1 MEWLMYA
8 TIFLAPTVMGVLIYV
23 FFSRY
28 KYKYIGNLLKYI
40 IPSYI
45 VCLLLSFAVNTNP
58 LTVSSTM
65 DVVVDDVTKTYEVIT
80 TNVSFD
86 GNVFQALMNS
96 FFDALKMMAMAFDK
110 TVINPYFK
118 LDGWHITFGILYYVF
133 SVFAL
138 VFSSIGT
145 ILFFFKSFGAKFVN
159 FRRSICK
166 KKKVYYIFS
175 ESKCARPTIKLARGL
190 VDKKHIVIIYV
201 SKASL
206 KTQEGTEY
214 RDRLINEGFD
224 VRSENVTKELCTYIF
239 KKFFNR
245 HFKKLLFLK
254 WPYRNRDVTIYG
266 IFDDD
271 DSSMKLASFFR
282 DAITGNKYWDY
293 YKKTY
298 LSQLKT
304 DNPKERQFPDEARI
318 AEDISN
324 IRNIRIFVTYQSYD
338 FDLNNNF
345 SGNTLHIINT
355 LSQYDM
361 VSSEFVSK
369 HQLIDYLPEDLST
382 IQPGALNI
390 SFFGLGNIN
399 RPIFEKL
406 TYAFQSWADNE
417 HAINYHIYDYK
428 SKNIVNQLRNVY
440 TEEAKPNSDYLP
452 KPLLYRLFD
461 ECDGE
466 DLTAYD
472 VLDRHFSNIT
482 DPNRF
487 NKNGF
492 EIFIISVATTNQ
504 DTQIAIALRDVLIKR
519 FGLDRLKN
527 TYIYVRIGDET
538 VAKNL
543 KAANNYI
550 FSDSCPEDKNAIK
563 ERIAPIVAFG
573 ENTNLADFIDT
584 DYDRI
589 IKLGR
594 AAYGSYCGIEGNA
607 LRINWR
613 LLNKFGILDNVPI
626 AFSIKTKLALLGYDY
641 MTDSGEIID
650 RKTNMVVSCKDFN
663 DYFKALLEKTNYP
676 DDDETNPI
684 IKLAHLEHNRW
695 LASSYL
701 VHKYEQLELKRYE
714 DSRERRDANNTRH
727 VFMTTNAGLAKLYG
741 IGKDYKRCFLN
752 DIDATKA
759 SFEVLVG
766 KPVEE
771 ENVETNKQD
780 ENKQEV

>member
-8 TIFLAPTVMGVLIYV
+8 TLFSAPIVMGVLIYI

-45 VCLLLSFAVNTNP
+45 VCFLLSFAVNTNP
-58 LTVSSTM
+58 LSVTSSM
-65 DVVVDDVTKTYEVIT
+65 DVYIDGVKKVYDITT

-110 TVINPYFK
+110 TVISPYFK
-118 LDGWHITFGILYYVF
+118 LDGWHIAFGILYYGF

-138 VFSSIGT
+138 VFSSIGA
-145 ILFFFKSFGAKFVN
+145 ILFFFKSFNAKAAN
-159 FRRSICK
+159 FFRSFSK
-166 KKKVYYIFS
+166 KRKVYYIFS
-175 ESKCARPTIKLARGL
+175 EAKCARPTIKLASEL
-190 VDKKHIVIIYV
+190 AKKKHIVIIYV

-224 VRSENVTKELCTYIF
+224 VRSENVSRELCTYIF

-245 HFKKLLFLK
+245 HFKKLLFFWK

-271 DSSMKLASFFR
+271 DSSIKLASFFR
-282 DAITGNKYWDY
+282 EAIINNKNWCY

-298 LSQLKT
+298 ISQLKI
-304 DNPKERQFPDEARI
+304 DNPIERLFP
-318 AEDISN
+318 EDKKLENDINN
-324 IRNIRIFVTYQSYD
+324 IRNIRIFVTYQNYD

-369 HQLIDYLPEDLST
+369 HQLIDYLPEDHSK
-382 IQPGALNI
+382 IEEGNLNV
-390 SFFGLGNIN
+390 SFLGLGNIN

-406 TYAFQSWADNE
+406 TYAFQSWDNKK
-417 HAINYHIYDYK
+417 HLINYHIYDYK
-428 SKNIVNQLRNVY
+428 SKELVSQLRNVY
-440 TEEAKPNSDYLP
+440 TEKAKPDNDYLE
-452 KPLLYRLFD
+452 KPLLYKLFE
-461 ECDGE
+461 ECNGE

-472 VLDRHFSNIT
+472 VLDRHFLELKKKNDT
-482 DPNRF
+482 CRF
-487 NKNGF
+487 SDNGF
-492 EIFIISVATTNQ
+492 EIFIISAATTNQ

-519 FGLDRLKN
+519 FGLEKLKK
-527 TYIYVRIGDET
+527 TYIYVRVGDET
-538 VAKNL
+538 IAKNL
-543 KAANNYI
+543 RDANDYI
-550 FSDSCPEDKNAIK
+550 FCDSEKDDREAVKKCT
-563 ERIAPIVAFG
+563 APIVVFG

-584 DYDRI
+584 DYNRI

-594 AAYGSYCGIEGNA
+594 AAYGSYCGISGNN
-607 LRINWR
+607 LRMNWR
-613 LLNKFGILDNVPI
+613 LLNKFGILDNVPT
-626 AFSIKTKLALLGYDY
+626 AFSCKTKLAILGYDY
-641 MTDSGEIID
+641 DID
-650 RKTNMVVSCKDFN
+650 TGKVKDKKTKKDVDAETFI
-663 DYFKALLEKTNYP
+663 KAFDDLLGNTNYP
-676 DDDETNPI
+676 KDDEAKPI

-701 VHKYEQLELKRYE
+701 VHKYEQLKLERYE
-714 DSRERRDANNTRH
+714 KDGERRDSNNTRH
-727 VFMTTNAGLAKLYG
+727 IFMTTNEGLVKLYN
-741 IGKDYKRCFLN
+741 IGQDYKRCFLN

-759 SFEVLVG
+759 SFKVLVASS
-766 KPVEE
+766 KE
-771 ENVETNKQD
+771 
-780 ENKQEV
+780 KQEDKKKKEKAK